1 MVIDVRDFLKG
12 EVKVKVVEEKEV
24 VVEGSVEQR
33 EGTTSTSTKTFRR
46 SFTFPGQIR
55 SEEVTAAT
63 SSDGVLTVT
72 VPKKVSLISLSFYS
86 QFLESEFQNKC
97 NHDRRD

>member
-12 EVKVKVVEEKEV
+12 EVKVKVVDEKEV
-24 VVEGSVEQR
+24 VVAGSVEQR
-33 EGTTSTSTKTFRR
+33 EGTSTSTKTFRR

-55 SEEVTAAT
+55 SEEVMATT

-72 VPKKVSLISLSFYS
+72 VPKKVSLISL
-86 QFLESEFQNKC
+86 
-97 NHDRRD
+97 